1 MKILVHIA
9 LLCGALLGAMPASA
23 VEAVPLAL
31 STPSAPTAP
40 LSTVTVPPATPP
52 VASAPLRDPNEPL
65 FAVPTQRDRIG
76 RILAPV
82 MINGKGPFRLIID
95 TGANHSTVSPHML
108 EKLGLVPTPENDRI
122 VHGVTGSARVPAV
135 LVDRMESGLLVV
147 EQSFLPVIGS
157 TMTAD
162 ADGILGVAGLRN
174 ARIIVDFRRDK
185 VSITRARPRDDI
197 AGEYLVIEAGRMPDG
212 VLAVDASVRGIRTRA
227 IIDTGA
233 ERTLGNLKLRE
244 ALRTQRR
251 DRDSPRSADVYGAT
265 PEVFVGEPVYAP
277 AIRLGEVTVS
287 GVDIIYGDFPIFKTW
302 ELDER
307 PAMLIGMDILG
318 VADTLVIDF
327 SRMQV
332 RVRKNNGPYV
342 RVH

>member
-9 LLCGALLGAMPASA
+9 LMCGVLFCAMPASA
-23 VEAVPLAL
+23 IEAAPLAL
-31 STPSAPTAP
+31 STPATSAP
-40 LSTVTVPPATPP
+40 SSVKPP
-52 VASAPLRDPNEPL
+52 VAAAPPVHDPNEPF

-108 EKLGLVPTPENDRI
+108 EKLGLVPAPENDRI
-122 VHGVTGSARVPAV
+122 VHGVTGSARVPSV
-135 LVDRMESGLLVV
+135 LVDRLESGLLVV
-147 EQSFLPVIGS
+147 EQSYVPVIGS
-157 TMTAD
+157 AMTAD

-185 VSITRARPRDDI
+185 VSITRSRPRDDM
-197 AGEYLVIEAGRMPDG
+197 AGEYMVIEAGRMPDG
-212 VLAVDASVRGIRTRA
+212 VLAVDASVRGIRARA

-233 ERTLGNLKLRE
+233 ERTLGNLALRE
-244 ALRTQRR
+244 ALRAKRR
-251 DRDSPRSADVYGAT
+251 DRGAPRSADVYGAT
-265 PEVFVGEPVYAP
+265 PEVYVGETVYAP
-277 AIRLGEVTVS
+277 VIRLGEVSVS
-287 GVDIIYGDFPIFKTW
+287 DVDIIYGDFPIFKAW
-302 ELDER
+302 GLDQR

-332 RVRKNNGPYV
+332 RVRKNNGPSI
-342 RVH
+342 RVN

>member
-1 MKILVHIA
+1 MNVLVHIVLGGA
-9 LLCGALLGAMPASA
+9 ALLGSAAASA
-23 VEAVPLAL
+23 LDVRPLSLPIPDPAPVAAVPAG
-31 STPSAPTAP
+31 PE
-40 LSTVTVPPATPP
+40 
-52 VASAPLRDPNEPL
+52 EPE

-108 EKLGLVPTPENDRI
+108 AKLGLVPAPENDRI

-135 LVDRMESGLLVV
+135 LVDRMESGLLVM
-147 EQSFLPVIGS
+147 EQLYAPVIDS
-157 TMTAD
+157 AMTAD

-174 ARIIVDFRRDK
+174 ARIIVDFRHDK
-185 VSITRARPRDDI
+185 VSITRSRPRDD
-197 AGEYLVIEAGRMPDG
+197 GSGGYLVIEAGRMPDG
-212 VLAVDASVRGIRTRA
+212 VLAVDASVRGVRARA

-233 ERTLGNLKLRE
+233 ERTLGNLALRE
-244 ALRTQRR
+244 AVRAKRR
-251 DRDSPRSADVYGAT
+251 DRSEPRSADVFGAT
-265 PEVFVGEPVYAP
+265 PEVYQGESVYAP

-287 GVDIIYGDFPIFKTW
+287 GVDIIYGDFPIFKAW
-302 ELDER
+302 DLDQR

-327 SRMQV
+327 SRLQV
-332 RVRKNNGPYV
+332 RVRMNGGPYV
-342 RVH
+342 RVN

>member
-9 LLCGALLGAMPASA
+9 LMGGALLSAVPASA
-23 VEAVPLAL
+23 VDSASLAL
-31 STPSAPTAP
+31 STPATAAPA
-40 LSTVTVPPATPP
+40 SVTPP
-52 VASAPLRDPNEPL
+52 VAAAPAPPLHDPNEPL
-65 FAVPTQRDRIG
+65 FAVPTERDRIG

-108 EKLGLVPTPENDRI
+108 EKLGLVPMPENDRI

-135 LVDRMESGLLVV
+135 LVDRLESGLLVV
-147 EQSFLPVIGS
+147 EQAYVPVIGS
-157 TMTAD
+157 SMTAD

-185 VSITRARPRDDI
+185 VSITRSRPRDDMT
-197 AGEYLVIEAGRMPDG
+197 GDYLVIEAGRMPDG
-212 VLAVDASVRGIRTRA
+212 VLAVDARVRGIRARA

-233 ERTLGNLKLRE
+233 ERTLGNLALRE
-244 ALRTQRR
+244 ALRAKRR
-251 DRDSPRSADVYGAT
+251 DRGSPRSADVYGAT
-265 PEVFVGEPVYAP
+265 PEVYVGEPVYAP

-287 GVDIIYGDFPIFKTW
+287 GVDIIYGDFPIFKAW
-302 ELDER
+302 QLDQR
-307 PAMLIGMDILG
+307 PAMLIGMDVLG

>member
-1 MKILVHIA
+1 MKVLVHIA
-9 LLCGALLGAMPASA
+9 WSCSALLSAMSASA
-23 VEAVPLAL
+23 VDTFPGSLPNPQ
-31 STPSAPTAP
+31 PSVVTRAP
-40 LSTVTVPPATPP
+40 PPP
-52 VASAPLRDPNEPL
+52 DPDEPL

-108 EKLGLVPTPENDRI
+108 EKLGLVPEPENDRI

-135 LVDRMESGLLVV
+135 LVDRLESGLLVV
-147 EQSFLPVIGS
+147 EQAYVPVIGS
-157 TMTAD
+157 AMTAE

-185 VSITRARPRDDI
+185 VSITRSRPRDDMG
-197 AGEYLVIEAGRMPDG
+197 GEYLIIEAGRMPDG
-212 VLAVDASVRGIRTRA
+212 VLAVDASVRGVRARA

-233 ERTLGNLKLRE
+233 ERTLGNLVLRE
-244 ALRTQRR
+244 AIRAKRR
-251 DRDSPRSADVYGAT
+251 DRSTPRSADVYGAT
-265 PEVFVGEPVYAP
+265 PEVYVGESVYAP

-287 GVDIIYGDFPIFKTW
+287 GVDIIYGDFPIFKAW
-302 ELDER
+302 DLDQR

-342 RVH
+342 RVN

>member
-1 MKILVHIA
+1 MKVLVLIA
-9 LLCGALLGAMPASA
+9 WSCSALLGATPAIA
-23 VEAVPLAL
+23 VDSRLL
-31 STPSAPTAP
+31 SQPTAP
-40 LSTVTVPPATPP
+40 PPPGPAAP
-52 VASAPLRDPNEPL
+52 APLAEDEPL

-108 EKLGLVPTPENDRI
+108 EKLGLVATPENDRI

-135 LVDRMESGLLVV
+135 LVDRLESGLLVV
-147 EQSFLPVIGS
+147 EQSYVPVIGS
-157 TMTAD
+157 AMTGD

-197 AGEYLVIEAGRMPDG
+197 GGGYLVIEAGRMPDG
-212 VLAVDASVRGIRTRA
+212 VLATDASVRGVRARA

-233 ERTLGNLKLRE
+233 ERTLGNL
-244 ALRTQRR
+244 ALRDAVRAKRR
-251 DRDSPRSADVYGAT
+251 DRNAPRSADVYGAT
-265 PEVFVGEPVYAP
+265 PEVFQGESVYAP
-277 AIRLGEVTVS
+277 AIRLGEVTVTD
-287 GVDIIYGDFPIFKTW
+287 VDIIYGDFPIFKAW
-302 ELDER
+302 GLDQR

-318 VADTLVIDF
+318 VADVLVIDF

-332 RVRKNNGPYV
+332 RVRKNNGPYI
-342 RVH
+342 RVN

>member
-1 MKILVHIA
+1 MKVLVHIA
-9 LLCGALLGAMPASA
+9 LGGAALLGAAAASA
-23 VEAVPLAL
+23 LDVRPLSLPVPDPPAAAAVPAG
-31 STPSAPTAP
+31 PE
-40 LSTVTVPPATPP
+40 
-52 VASAPLRDPNEPL
+52 EPE

-108 EKLGLVPTPENDRI
+108 AKLGLVAAPENDRI

-135 LVDRMESGLLVV
+135 LVDRMESGLLVM
-147 EQSFLPVIGS
+147 EQLYAPVIDS
-157 TMTAD
+157 AMTAD

-185 VSITRARPRDDI
+185 VSITRSRPRDD
-197 AGEYLVIEAGRMPDG
+197 GSGGYLVIEAGRLPDG
-212 VLAVDASVRGIRTRA
+212 VLAVDASVRGVRARA

-233 ERTLGNLKLRE
+233 ERTLGNLALRE
-244 ALRTQRR
+244 AVRAKRR
-251 DRDSPRSADVYGAT
+251 DRSAPRSADVFGAT
-265 PEVFVGEPVYAP
+265 PEVYQGESVYAP

-287 GVDIIYGDFPIFKTW
+287 GVDIIYGDFPIFKAW
-302 ELDER
+302 NLDQR

-332 RVRKNNGPYV
+332 RVRMNSGPYV
-342 RVH
+342 RVN